1 MDREKIIRDYVEAY
15 NRFDVEGMMQNMDD
29 NIVFD
34 NVSDGEVNLS
44 VMGITAFKDQ
54 AQAAITYFTKRK
66 QTILSLQHTG
76 ETTTEIA
83 IDYFAVLAM
92 DFPNGLKKGDEL
104 KLKGRSVFTFD
115 GDKIV
120 RLRDIS

>member
-1 MDREKIIRDYVEAY
+1 MEREQIIRDYVEAY
-15 NRFDVEGMMQNMDD
+15 NNFDVAAMLQNMDD

-54 AQAAITYFTKRK
+54 AQITTSYFTKRK
-66 QTILSLQHTG
+66 QTILSLQHTD
-76 ETTTEIA
+76 EVTTEIE
-83 IDYFAVLAM
+83 IDYYAVLAL

-104 KLKGRSVFTFD
+104 KMKGRSVFKFD

>member
-1 MDREKIIRDYVEAY
+1 MEREQLIRDYVEAY
-15 NRFDVEGMMQNMDD
+15 NRFDVAGMLRNMDD

-34 NVSDGEVNLS
+34 NISGGEVNLS

-54 AQAAITYFTKRK
+54 AQIATTYFTERK
-66 QTILSLQHTG
+66 QTILSLKHTD
-76 ETTTEIA
+76 ESTTEIE
-83 IDYFAVLAM
+83 IDYYAVLAM

-104 KLKGRSVFTFD
+104 KLKGRSVFTFE
-115 GDKIV
+115 GDRIV